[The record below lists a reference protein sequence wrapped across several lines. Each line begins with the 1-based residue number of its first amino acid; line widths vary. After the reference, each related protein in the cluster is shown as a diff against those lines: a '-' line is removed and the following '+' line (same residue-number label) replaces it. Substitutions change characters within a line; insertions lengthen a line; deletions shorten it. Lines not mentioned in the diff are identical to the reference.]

1 MPEILSQQEIDQLL
15 NNIKSGTE
23 QTVETSHDKEAVLF
37 DFRLPNRIS
46 KNQLRILRSIF
57 ENFAE
62 SFSSFLVTKLQTVVN
77 INVTSVDQIYYSEY
91 VLSVAN
97 PACLFTFDIV
107 NTDVKGILE
116 LNNDLALSLVDK
128 LLGGNGL
135 GTKQTKVITPIEQR
149 VLRVVVERVM
159 QDMRKAWQTVD
170 NFEFRL
176 ERFEPDID
184 FAQITSQSESVLLIS
199 FEILIGEQSFLM
211 NVCFATFAFDNIL
224 AKLSTQKLS
233 SIRAAKYFGITAKEV
248 LEAHLAKT
256 LLPLQVELGKSKLSV
271 KELMDMKVGD
281 VILLETKLSDD
292 QQVRTGT
299 QNLFC
304 GRLGVSNNHK
314 AIKITR
320 KVIDEI
326 KPL

>member
-23 QTVETSHDKEAVLF
+23 TKSESTHDKEAVLF

-62 SFSSFLVTKLQTVVN
+62 SFSSFLVTKLQTIVN

-91 VLSVAN
+91 VLSVSN
-97 PACLFTFDIV
+97 PACLFPFEIK

-135 GTKQTKVITPIEQR
+135 GTKQTKVITPIEQK
-149 VLRVVVERVM
+149 VLRVVVDRIM
-159 QDMRKAWQTVD
+159 LDLRKAWQTVGD
-170 NFEFRL
+170 MEFDV

-199 FEILIGEQSFLM
+199 LEILIGEQSYLL
-211 NVCFATFAFDNIL
+211 NLCFATFAFDNIL

-233 SIRAAKYFGITAKEV
+233 SIRATKYYGTTAKEV
-248 LEAHLAKT
+248 LIQHLSKT
-256 LLPLQVELGKSKLSV
+256 KLPLRIELGTAKLSV
-271 KELMDMKVGD
+271 NEILEMHEGD
-281 VILLETKLSDD
+281 IIRLETKISDD
-292 QQVRTGT
+292 QKVRTGS
-299 QNLFC
+299 QLLFY
-304 GRLGVSNNHK
+304 GRLGVANNKK
-314 AIKITR
+314 AIKVTN
-320 KVIDEI
+320 KVLNEI
-326 KPL
+326 KSF

>member
-15 NNIKSGTE
+15 NNIKSGVDQQQEIST
-23 QTVETSHDKEAVLF
+23 DKEAILF

-77 INVTSVDQIYYSEY
+77 ISVTSVDQIYYSEY
-91 VLSVAN
+91 VLSVAS
-97 PACLFTFDIV
+97 PACLFTFEIQ

-116 LNNDLALSLVDK
+116 LNNDLALSFVDK

-135 GTKQTKVITPIEQR
+135 GTKQTKVITPIEQK
-149 VLRVVVERVM
+149 VLHVVVERIM
-159 QDMRKAWQTVD
+159 LDLKKSWQTVD
-170 NFEFRL
+170 NFEFEV

-211 NVCFATFAFDNIL
+211 NICFATFAFDNIL

-233 SIRAAKYFGITAKEV
+233 TIRAMKYYGQSAREVITH
-248 LEAHLAKT
+248 HLTKT
-256 LLPLQVELGKSKLSV
+256 LLPINVELGTTKLSV
-271 KELMDMKVGD
+271 KEIMDLQEGD
-281 VILLETKLSDD
+281 IIRLETKISDD
-292 QQVRTGT
+292 QKIRTG
-299 QNLFC
+299 NKILFT

-314 AIKITR
+314 AIKVTKKIVSQTQ
-320 KVIDEI
+320 V
-326 KPL
+326 